1 MKKYAFIKIADSF
14 IIDLFEYNSE
24 EFNLKKGCNCVI
36 QTKRGMEF
44 GVVLSVFDEKPSDYE
59 ISDESKILR
68 IATNKD
74 LSLFAKKKYKEESA
88 KRVFLDLVKK
98 HKIELKL
105 TRVEYIFDRSKVIFY
120 YTADGRVDFRQ
131 LVKDLASAL
140 KTRIEMRQIGVRD
153 EAKIL
158 GGIGRCGKILCCSN
172 FMREFKTIPIRAAKE
187 QSLTMSTSRLS
198 GICGRLMC
206 CLMFEKHYENGVEGE
221 DIVSDDE
228 DEEIV

>member
-1 MKKYAFIKIADSF
+1 MGKYAFIKVADSF
-14 IIDLFEYNSE
+14 VIDLFEYNPD
-24 EFNLKKGCNCVI
+24 EFDLRKGSNCII

-44 GVVLSVFDEKPSDYE
+44 GVVIEIYDKKPGDYE
-59 ISDESKILR
+59 LTENNKILR

-74 LSLFAKKKYKEESA
+74 LSLFAKKKYKEERA
-88 KRVFLDLVKK
+88 KGVFLELVKK
-98 HKIELKL
+98 HKIDLKL

-120 YTADGRVDFRQ
+120 YTADGRVDFRL

-153 EAKIL
+153 EAKIM
-158 GGIGRCGKILCCSN
+158 GGIGRCGRILCCSN
-172 FMREFKTIPIRAAKE
+172 FMRDFKTIPIKAAKE

-206 CLMFEKHYENGVEGE
+206 CLMFEKHYESGEEGE
-221 DIVSDDE
+221 DIVLEDDE
-228 DEEIV
+228 EGA